1 MERDMKKINLDLN
14 EIEVLA
20 GRGLT
25 EQEICQCIGISRVT
39 LYRRKRDAAAV
50 EEAIQRGRAKAH
62 AVVANVLFELC
73 KEKNLGAVI
82 WFEKTRYGLR
92 DNTHITHSIEQPV
105 TVEAYDYDSSIS
117 VLAPANSEA

>member
-1 MERDMKKINLDLN
+1 MKKIDLDLN
-14 EIEVLA
+14 KIEMLA

-25 EQEICQCIGISRVT
+25 EQEICRCIGISRVT

-50 EEAIQRGRAKAH
+50 EEAIQRGRANAH

-73 KEKNLGAVI
+73 EEKVLGAII
-82 WFEKTRYGLR
+82 WFEKTRCGVR
-92 DNTHITHSIEQPV
+92 DNTHVTHNIERPV

>member
-1 MERDMKKINLDLN
+1 MERDMKKIDLDLN

-25 EQEICQCIGISRVT
+25 EQEICLCLGISRVT
-39 LYRRKRDAAAV
+39 LYRRKRDTEAV
-50 EEAIQRGRAKAH
+50 KEAIQRGKAKAH
-62 AVVANVLFELC
+62 AVVANVLFERC
-73 KEKNLGAVI
+73 KEGDMTAII
-82 WFEKTRYGLR
+82 WYQKTCCGWRE
-92 DNTHITHSIEQPV
+92 NTHITHSIEQPV

>member
-1 MERDMKKINLDLN
+1 
-14 EIEVLA
+14 
-20 GRGLT
+20 
-25 EQEICQCIGISRVT
+25 
-39 LYRRKRDAAAV
+39 
-50 EEAIQRGRAKAH
+50 
-62 AVVANVLFELC
+62 VVANVLFELC